1 LITNEK
7 ETMSNEVSTT
17 VHAPSSIQSR
27 AVSMLLDPA
36 GMGQLMK
43 FAELMSRSAVT
54 VPTHLV
60 GKPSDCLAVALQ
72 AMRWG
77 MDPFA
82 VAQKTHVVS
91 GRLGY
96 EAQLVNAVVQSSG
109 AIKGSFHY
117 EYEGK
122 DPNIACRVGA
132 VLRGETEITWG
143 EWLSAA
149 SVTTK
154 NSPLWKTNPRQ
165 QMGYLQVKNWA
176 RLYAPGAILG
186 VYSTDELA
194 ENLVDMGDAEEV
206 AAPPPGPRRLSE
218 RTVDAQAA
226 VANSAGDADVVDA
239 SLPEQPAGT
248 STPPPVSAD
257 GGRKISA
264 QALEYLRKKLAAKNM
279 TEAGACERFNITS
292 IEQLTADQFDTL
304 KADLLAMDA

>member
-1 LITNEK
+1 
-7 ETMSNEVSTT
+7 MSNEVSTT
-17 VHAPSSIQSR
+17 VHAPMQSR

-36 GMGQLMK
+36 GMTQLMK

-54 VPTHLV
+54 VPQHLA
-60 GKPSDCLAVALQ
+60 GKPADCLAVALQ

-96 EAQLVNAVVQSSG
+96 EAQLVNAVVQASG

-132 VLRGETEITWG
+132 VLRGEDAITWG

-149 SVTTK
+149 SVQTK

-165 QMGYLQVKNWA
+165 QLGYLQVKNWA

-186 VYSTDELA
+186 VYSTDELDDSPG
-194 ENLVDMGDAEEV
+194 LVNMGDAQEV
-206 AAPPPGPRRLSE
+206 APPPAGPRRLSE

-226 VANSAGDADVVDA
+226 VATNAD
-239 SLPEQPAGT
+239 EPAT
-248 STPPPVSAD
+248 TPHETPATPPPVGTD

-264 QALEYLRKKLAAKNM
+264 QALEYLRKKLTAKAL
-279 TEAGACERFNITS
+279 TEPGVCARFNIAAL
-292 IEQLTADQFDTL
+292 EELTADQFDTI
-304 KADLLAMDA
+304 KADLIAMD